1 MKTITELTFN
11 LLAHQERASVQ
22 TLLDDEV
29 EQPDRVS
36 RKTWIRSW
44 ISRRK
49 SEAAF
54 FTIFQEL
61 AKKDSVVLEG
71 LYGY

>member
-11 LLAHQERASVQ
+11 LLAHQESASVQ